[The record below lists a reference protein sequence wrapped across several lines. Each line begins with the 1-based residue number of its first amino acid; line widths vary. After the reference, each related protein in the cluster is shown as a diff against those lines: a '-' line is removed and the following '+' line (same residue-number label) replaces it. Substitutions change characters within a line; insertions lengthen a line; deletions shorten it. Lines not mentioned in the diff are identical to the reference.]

1 MTANQSAAEMS
12 FQRSAAMNCWADSSF
27 GREQAKWTTRLVSAG
42 SFLTLLF
49 QIIYMTFD
57 RRFLSTAQPLI
68 LIFHSLNIGLFGIAV
83 TLALIGGP
91 WMRRHSKAIAFAFSA
106 VMIWSSTAIAILTR
120 ETEPLFV
127 MIVLFL
133 AGTGIFLS
141 SGGRI
146 QALLSVFAIAAFALA
161 IHKVSVPI
169 DLYQWLGLSIAA
181 AIGISSAM
189 LLEGLR
195 HARRQAEAEVLK
207 SRETLVRQERMRLV
221 GQLASGIAHDLNNT
235 LNIVRL
241 RLAVLSLDK
250 NVADKHSAQLDVID
264 RAIGDAAQTV
274 ARVRDI
280 GAKREHGP
288 DESVNL
294 FDVIVQAIDLARTSI
309 AGRPALDGTDIQIE
323 SNLPPSLPYVEANA
337 SELRQVFLNL
347 ILNASDA
354 INGKGTI
361 TIDAVAG
368 KDSVIISVADDGSGI
383 PEEHLGRI
391 FEPFYTTKGALG
403 TGLGLSIVREIVQGI
418 GGSVIAQNRPDRGAV
433 LKLSLPVAKDSIFH
447 PPTEPLQQTANGC
460 SFLLVDD
467 DAQNLSALGDVL
479 TLTGH
484 RAETVTSGVEAVK
497 KLRSNAVYDAVL
509 CDLGMPGMNGWEVAG
524 QAREIAP
531 NLPFYIVTG
540 WSAQFGEK
548 PPLPVSGVLSKPVR
562 PVEIQRIVASLA
574 AANGGLKG
582 PAKQSQ
588 A

>member
-1 MTANQSAAEMS
+1 MATIPSTAEKS
-12 FQRSAAMNCWADSSF
+12 FESSAAMDALADSSF
-27 GREQAKWTTRLVSAG
+27 RREQAKWTTRLVSAG
-42 SFLTLLF
+42 SLLTLLF
-49 QIIYMTFD
+49 QIIYLTLD
-57 RRFLSTAQPLI
+57 RRFLSAGQPSVLI
-68 LIFHSLNIGLFGIAV
+68 LHALNIGLFG
-83 TLALIGGP
+83 LAAILAWCAGP
-91 WMRRHSKAIAFAFSA
+91 WVRRHSIAIAFAFSY
-106 VMIWSSTAIAILTR
+106 VMIWSLTAITILTR
-120 ETEPLFV
+120 ETEPLFI

-133 AGTGIFLS
+133 AGTGVFLS
-141 SGGRI
+141 WGGRI
-146 QALLSVFAIAAFALA
+146 QALLSICAIAAFALA
-161 IHKVSVPI
+161 SHKASVPI
-169 DLYQWLGLSIAA
+169 DLYRWLGLSIAA
-181 AIGISSAM
+181 AIGISAAA
-189 LLEGLR
+189 LLKGLR
-195 HARRQAEAEVLK
+195 RARRQAEAELLK

-250 NVADKHSAQLDVID
+250 NLADKHSAQLDVID

-368 KDSVIISVADDGSGI
+368 KDSVIVSVADDGSGI
-383 PEEHLGRI
+383 PEEHLARI

-433 LKLSLPVAKDSIFH
+433 LKLSLPLAKDSIFH
-447 PPTEPLQQTANGC
+447 PPTEPLQETANGC
-460 SFLLVDD
+460 SFLLIDD

-484 RAETVTSGVEAVK
+484 RAETVLSGVEAVK

-524 QAREIAP
+524 KAREIAP

-562 PVEIQRIVASLA
+562 PIEIQRIVASLA
-574 AANGGLKG
+574 AASGGVRSS
-582 PAKQSQ
+582 ANQSR